1 MSFIWNKDVNE
12 IWYAQAMYMV
22 VHIYNLSML
31 DEDAGSPAWAIETQF
46 FLQKM
51 LARFEYILSPLKC
64 VSTLD
69 CRVLMLEGEVFKKW
83 PSCER
88 G

>member
-31 DEDAGSPAWAIETQF
+31 DEDTVSPAWAIETQF
-46 FLQKM
+46 F
-51 LARFEYILSPLKC
+51 
-64 VSTLD
+64 
-69 CRVLMLEGEVFKKW
+69 FKKDA
-83 PSCER
+83 C
-88 G
+88 